1 MPPRFSKKGQ
11 LNADEVHDMPTLF
24 TAYSKYCPMIIA
36 RRVIMRTNAGTLS
49 PPPHSPSLSL
59 PLSPFTPSSLS
70 LGYPASYEQD

>member
-11 LNADEVHDMPTLF
+11 LNADEVHDMPTLL

-49 PPPHSPSLSL
+49 PPPPSPPSLSL
-59 PLSPFTPSSLS
+59 PLSPFTPPHFLRVSSVL
-70 LGYPASYEQD
+70 